1 MALKQF
7 QSGEKIHSKGEPLKE
22 YELVLKGS
30 VALSISR
37 RSSVEL
43 YPGTILGPL
52 DEKDGKYIKDYTAKG
67 DVMLYGYSLGE
78 SDLVSYIVDQNKKI
92 APQMASAS
100 LKNLHSL
107 KESIAFLSEYAQ
119 MKKEDIERRKS
130 EYKELSARLKKRPK
144 VFPELKII
152 PDPPD
157 ISIEGWREAFI
168 EALVENDELLKEKLF
183 SIGGPVCTGIVMTV
197 ASFARSLMDSV
208 LEIDRYINELDETS
222 HDFLLAYDELE
233 TEQKNIEHAKELDRA
248 MTRGAMPD
256 LSKAAE
262 TIVSY
267 SGLDK
272 EKREEF
278 FALFNEYTALP
289 DRSES
294 SDDIRKL
301 RRKLTQWYYRIYEGV
316 FFKSLEEKKLPIE
329 IKMFLTTGFFDP
341 KIAGEENTLILF
353 NYVLDYDPDPKEEVF
368 TVYEWLR
375 RIYERKNEPSRNEFD
390 MDYPASLRERKGNGE
405 ITEQMY
411 EKYLRDPSEMVRFE
425 MTNLFELGNRMTF
438 GRPSAFFPFFDSVNV
453 QMPLEKIYMKADRIR
468 EELGNLRELDFQCF
482 YREDIYQ
489 NEKAGIPQ
497 MVVHNEYL
505 PYFILMPNCGSRSV
519 LWQEI
524 EGKKRSTHSRMLM
537 PIFNLED
544 LSDSIIQVCGEFR
557 WEMCKTEQ
565 GVHWNDLSE
574 PSLTAEYSD
583 YLQYFRKNQSLN
595 PEQREKVKKVLQKA
609 ANNYR
614 RVFTADYL
622 VYIKYE
628 SKGALRL
635 NKVAREILFSYCPF
649 GAKARETVGQNPQ
662 YQPLINRMQNK
673 TSQKARPVSN
683 IRQKL
688 ENKGERIPEE
698 IEKELAFYRL

>member
-7 QSGEKIHSKGEPLKE
+7 KRGDRIHSKGEPLKE

-37 RSSVEL
+37 GTSVEL
-43 YPGTILGPL
+43 YPGTIIGPL

-78 SDLVSYIVDQNKKI
+78 SGLVSYIVDQNTKI

-107 KESIAFLSEYAQ
+107 KESIAFLSEYALR
-119 MKKEDIERRKS
+119 KKEDIEKRKT
-130 EYKELSARLKKRPK
+130 EYKELCARLKKRAK

-157 ISIEGWREAFI
+157 ISMEAWREDFI
-168 EALVENDELLKEKLF
+168 DALFENDEVLKEKMFTL
-183 SIGGPVCTGIVMTV
+183 GAAVCTGIVMTV
-197 ASFARSLMDSV
+197 ASFARKLMDSV
-208 LEIDRYINELDETS
+208 LTIDQYIAELEETS
-222 HDFLLAYDELE
+222 HDFLIAYDALD
-233 TEQKNIEHAKELDRA
+233 TEQKNLEHAKELDRA
-248 MTRGAMPD
+248 MTRGTMPD

-262 TIVSY
+262 TIVNY
-267 SGLDK
+267 SGLEK

-278 FALFNEYTALP
+278 FTLFNEYASLP
-289 DRSES
+289 DRSDS
-294 SDDIRKL
+294 SDDMRKL
-301 RRKLTQWYYRIYEGV
+301 RRKLTQWFYRIYEGV

-329 IKMFLTTGFFDP
+329 IKMFLNTGFFDP
-341 KIAGEENTLILF
+341 KLAGEDNTVLLF
-353 NYVLDYDPDPKEEVF
+353 NYVVDYDPDPKEEVF
-368 TVYEWLR
+368 TAYEWLLR
-375 RIYERKNEPSRNEFD
+375 VYEKKNVPSRNEFD
-390 MDYPASLRERKGNGE
+390 MDYPASLRERKMNGE

-411 EKYLRDPSEMVRFE
+411 ERFLKDPAEMVRFE
-425 MTNLFELGNRMTF
+425 MKNLFELGNRMTF
-438 GRPSAFFPFFDSVNV
+438 GRPSVFFPFFDSVNV
-453 QMPLEKIYMKADRIR
+453 QMPLEKIYMTAERIR
-468 EELGNLRELDFQCF
+468 EELATLRELDYQCF
-482 YREDIYQ
+482 FREDIYQ

-537 PIFNLED
+537 PLFNLED
-544 LSDSIIQVCGEFR
+544 LSDSITQVCGEFR

-574 PSLTAEYSD
+574 PSLTAEYCD

-595 PEQREKVKKVLQKA
+595 PEQREKVKKSLQKA
-609 ANNYR
+609 GNNYR
-614 RVFTADYL
+614 RVFASDYL

-683 IRQKL
+683 IKQKL
-688 ENKGERIPEE
+688 ENKGERVPEE
-698 IEKELAFYRL
+698 IEKELAYYRM

>member
-37 RSSVEL
+37 GTSVEL
-43 YPGTILGPL
+43 YPGTIIGPL

-130 EYKELSARLKKRPK
+130 KYKELSARLKKRPK

-168 EALVENDELLKEKLF
+168 EALFENDEVLKEKFF

-301 RRKLTQWYYRIYEGV
+301 RRKLTQWFYRIYEGV

-329 IKMFLTTGFFDP
+329 IRMFLTTGFFDQE
-341 KIAGEENTLILF
+341 IAGKENTTIIF
-353 NYVLDYDPDPKEEVF
+353 NYVVDYDADPREEVF
-368 TVYEWLR
+368 T
-375 RIYERKNEPSRNEFD
+375 S
-390 MDYPASLRERKGNGE
+390 MS
-405 ITEQMY
+405 
-411 EKYLRDPSEMVRFE
+411 
-425 MTNLFELGNRMTF
+425 
-438 GRPSAFFPFFDSVNV
+438 
-453 QMPLEKIYMKADRIR
+453 
-468 EELGNLRELDFQCF
+468 
-482 YREDIYQ
+482 
-489 NEKAGIPQ
+489 
-497 MVVHNEYL
+497 
-505 PYFILMPNCGSRSV
+505 GS
-519 LWQEI
+519 
-524 EGKKRSTHSRMLM
+524 
-537 PIFNLED
+537 
-544 LSDSIIQVCGEFR
+544 
-557 WEMCKTEQ
+557 
-565 GVHWNDLSE
+565 
-574 PSLTAEYSD
+574 
-583 YLQYFRKNQSLN
+583 
-595 PEQREKVKKVLQKA
+595 
-609 ANNYR
+609 
-614 RVFTADYL
+614 
-622 VYIKYE
+622 
-628 SKGALRL
+628 
-635 NKVAREILFSYCPF
+635 
-649 GAKARETVGQNPQ
+649 
-662 YQPLINRMQNK
+662 
-673 TSQKARPVSN
+673 
-683 IRQKL
+683 
-688 ENKGERIPEE
+688 
-698 IEKELAFYRL
+698 